1 MPQITSRGKS
11 AHTDDVILKASS
23 AVTATGQSAAVD
35 VGGNGTLRAKVVVTA
50 ATGTTPS
57 LTCTIQTSHDAG
69 DADAWRTAGAA
80 YSALTAAGSSPYQ
93 CFVVDR
99 YVRVSY
105 VVSGTTPSITF
116 SVSGE
121 AV

>member
-1 MPQITSRGKS
+1 MPFTTAGDSVSRGQ
-11 AHTDDVILKASS
+11 DVTVLASG
-23 AVTATGQSAAVD
+23 AVTATGQSTGVD
-35 VGGNGTLRAKVVVTA
+35 VGGAGTLRAQVQVSA

-57 LTCTIQTSHDAG
+57 LTVTIQTSHDNG
-69 DADAWRTAGAA
+69 SADAWRTAGAA
-80 YSALTAAGSSPYQ
+80 YSALTAAGNSPYQ

-105 VVSGTTPSITF
+105 TVSGTTPNITF
-116 SVSGE
+116 AVVGE